1 MAVTANAAPMSRWAR
16 PWRRLRGNALS
27 VGVVIALAG
36 VVGIA
41 VVAEF
46 IAPYGPFEVVG
57 APVQRPSRAHWL
69 GTDEIGRDVLSRLV
83 IGTRITLVAGLV
95 ATLIALAIGVPMGLV
110 SGYYGRGLDTVMMRI
125 TDGLLAFPPI
135 ILAMATVAVLGPNL
149 TNTMIA
155 IGVVQIPRFSRLV
168 RAVTLATKQLEY
180 VQAARALGGDD
191 FHIIR
196 RVIFPNVAS
205 MVFVQFSLAFATA
218 VLTEAGLSFL
228 GLGAQPPS
236 PSWGLMLDL
245 GRKLL
250 SKNPF
255 YALSAGA
262 AVFLIVLVFTLLGDT
277 LRDFFD
283 PFQTTRRGPVPAQGV
298 SS

>member
-1 MAVTANAAPMSRWAR
+1 MSVSRWAR
-16 PWRRLRGNALS
+16 SLSRLRRNVLS
-27 VGVVIALAG
+27 LGVIFALAG
-36 VVGIA
+36 VLGLA
-41 VVAEF
+41 VAAEF
-46 IAPYGPFEVVG
+46 VVPYGPFAVVA
-57 APVQRPSRAHWL
+57 APVQRPSPAHWL

-83 IGTRITLVAGLV
+83 VGTRITLLAGLV
-95 ATLIALAIGVPMGLV
+95 ATLIAVVIGVPMGLV
-110 SGYYGRGLDTVMMRI
+110 SGYYGRGLDAAMMRI

-135 ILAMATVAVLGPNL
+135 ILAMAMVAVLGASL

-155 IGVVQIPRFSRLV
+155 IGIVQIPRFSRLV
-168 RAVTLATKQLEY
+168 RAVTLATKPLEY

-196 RVIFPNVAS
+196 RAIFPNVAS

-262 AVFLIVLVFTLLGDT
+262 AVFLVVLVFTLLGDT
-277 LRDFFD
+277 LRDLLD
-283 PFQTTRRGPVPAQGV
+283 PFQATRPGSAPALG
-298 SS
+298 SSV